1 MRNFSKLAA
10 ANMEAML
17 DNNTVLG
24 PAELGALQLIAITGI
39 AQDLARLAD
48 AMESIDSTLAIT
60 SRRSH

>member
-10 ANMEAML
+10 ANMEAVL
-17 DNNTVLG
+17 DNNAVLG

-39 AQDLARLAD
+39 AQDLSRLAD
-48 AMESIDSTLAIT
+48 AMESIDSTLAVT